1 METKNPSDLLRRVYN
16 IFSLYQY
23 IITTSPESKYVN
35 DDDVIDSKTFLFVS
49 LCNIMKLFET
59 KTNLFDSNFHF
70 GFIIFFVAFLHLVV
84 WIDSDCAPTSSDSA
98 PFVSKLKL
106 DRFSFL

>member
-16 IFSLYQY
+16 IICLYQY

-35 DDDVIDSKTFLFVS
+35 DDDVIDSQTFLFVS

-59 KTNLFDSNFHF
+59 KTNLFSY
-70 GFIIFFVAFLHLVV
+70 GMYYG
-84 WIDSDCAPTSSDSA
+84 
-98 PFVSKLKL
+98 
-106 DRFSFL
+106 